1 MHDLYNLI
9 KKEGYKVKKGISP
22 AQIIV
27 LGFLGIILFGAFLLM
42 LPISSAEGESTSFID
57 SMFTATSAVCVTGLV
72 VLDTGSYWSSFGKF
86 VILSL
91 IQVGG
96 LGFMTITTFGAIIVG
111 KKIGIKNRILIK
123 ESLGQEKIQGIVNL
137 TKNIFLGTMIIELIG
152 AILLSTQ
159 FIPVFGI
166 RDGII
171 KSIFHSISAFCNAGF
186 DIMGNFASLTGFYS
200 NTVIN
205 ITIMLLIIFGG
216 LGFTVI
222 FDCMTNR
229 KLKRLSLHSKLAL
242 TVTAVLLVFGTIV
255 ILWLEYSN
263 PETIGSMSMADKL
276 KVSAFQAVSPRTAG
290 FNTIDLAKLTDSS
303 KFFTL
308 ILMFIGGSPASTA
321 GGVKTTTIAVLILTM
336 VAFVRNKDV
345 EAYGRRINYSV
356 VNKAMTIIVIAFFV
370 IALGAMFI
378 SIANPDLEFMDILFE
393 VVSAFGTVGLT
404 LGITTK
410 LTGISK
416 IIIILTMFAGRVGAL
431 TIVMALAGRDKKIDY
446 QLPEGNVIL

>member
-1 MHDLYNLI
+1 M
-9 KKEGYKVKKGISP
+9 KKGISP
-22 AQIIV
+22 TQIIV

-42 LPISSAEGESTSFID
+42 LPISSAEGETTSFID
-57 SMFTATSAVCVTGLV
+57 SIFTATSAVCVTGLV

-242 TVTAVLLVFGTIV
+242 TVTAVLVVFGTIV

-263 PETIGSMSMADKL
+263 PETIGNMSMANKL

-321 GGVKTTTIAVLILTM
+321 GGVKTTTIAVLVLTM

-370 IALGAMFI
+370 ITLGAMFI
-378 SIANPDLEFMDILFE
+378 SIANPELEFMDILFE

-410 LTGISK
+410 LTGMSK
-416 IIIILTMFAGRVGAL
+416 FILILIMFAGRVGAL

>member
-1 MHDLYNLI
+1 M
-9 KKEGYKVKKGISP
+9 KKGISP

-57 SMFTATSAVCVTGLV
+57 SVFTATSAVCVTGLV

-137 TKNIFLGTMIIELIG
+137 TKNIFLGTIIIELIG
-152 AILLSTQ
+152 ALLLSTQ
-159 FIPVFGI
+159 FIPIFGI
-166 RDGII
+166 RDGVV

-186 DIMGNFASLTGFYS
+186 DIMGNFTSLTAFYS

-205 ITIMLLIIFGG
+205 VTIMLLIIFGG

-242 TVTAVLLVFGTIV
+242 TVTAILLIFGTLI

-263 PETIGSMSMADKL
+263 PETIGDMSMANKL

-345 EAYGRRINYSV
+345 EVYGRRINYSI
-356 VNKAMTIIVIAFFV
+356 VNKAMTIIVIAFF
-370 IALGAMFI
+370 IITLGAMFI
-378 SIANPDLEFMDILFE
+378 SIANPELEFMDILFE

-416 IIIILTMFAGRVGAL
+416 FILILTMFAGRVGAL

>member
-1 MHDLYNLI
+1 M
-9 KKEGYKVKKGISP
+9 KKEISP

-27 LGFLGIILFGAFLLM
+27 LGFLGIILLGAFLLM
-42 LPISSAEGESTSFID
+42 LPISSAEGKTTSFLD
-57 SMFTATSAVCVTGLV
+57 SVFTSTSAVCVTGLV

-86 VILSL
+86 VILML
-91 IQVGG
+91 IQIGG

-137 TKNIFLGTMIIELIG
+137 TKNIFLGTIVIEIIG
-152 AILLSTQ
+152 ALLLSTQ
-159 FIPVFGI
+159 FIPVYGLS
-166 RDGII
+166 DGIT

-186 DIMGNFASLTGFYS
+186 DIMGNFASLTKFYS
-200 NTVIN
+200 NTVVN
-205 ITIMLLIIFGG
+205 ITIMALIILGG

-222 FDCMTNR
+222 FDFINNR
-229 KLKRLSLHSKLAL
+229 KLKKLSLHSKLAL
-242 TVTAVLLVFGTIV
+242 TVTVILLLSGMLI

-263 PETIGSMSMADKL
+263 AETIGNMNILDKL
-276 KVSAFQAVSPRTAG
+276 KVSAFHSVSPRTAG

-303 KFFTL
+303 KFFIL

-321 GGVKTTTIAVLILTM
+321 GGVKTTTVAVLILTM
-336 VAFVRNKDV
+336 VAFVKNKDV

-356 VNKAMTIIVIAFFV
+356 VNKAMTIMVIAFF
-370 IALGAMFI
+370 IIITGAMLI

-431 TIVMALAGRDKKIDY
+431 TIIMALAGRDKKTDY

>member
-1 MHDLYNLI
+1 M
-9 KKEGYKVKKGISP
+9 KKGISP

-42 LPISSAEGESTSFID
+42 LPMSSAEGESTSFID
-57 SMFTATSAVCVTGLV
+57 SVFTATSAVCVTGLV

-137 TKNIFLGTMIIELIG
+137 TKNIFLGTIIIELIG
-152 AILLSTQ
+152 ALLLSTQ
-159 FIPVFGI
+159 FIPIFGI
-166 RDGII
+166 RDGIV

-186 DIMGNFASLTGFYS
+186 DIMGNFASLTAFYS
-200 NTVIN
+200 NTIIN
-205 ITIMLLIIFGG
+205 VTIMMLIIFGG

-242 TVTAVLLVFGTIV
+242 TVTAILLIFGTLV

-263 PETIGSMSMADKL
+263 PETIGDMSMANKL

-290 FNTIDLAKLTDSS
+290 FNTIDLSKLTDSS

-321 GGVKTTTIAVLILTM
+321 GGVKTTTVAVLILTM

-345 EAYGRRINYSV
+345 EVYGRRINYSI
-356 VNKAMTIIVIAFFV
+356 VNKAMTIIVIAFF
-370 IALGAMFI
+370 IITLGAMFI
-378 SIANPDLEFMDILFE
+378 SIANPELEFMDILFE

-416 IIIILTMFAGRVGAL
+416 FILILTMFAGRVGAL

>member
-1 MHDLYNLI
+1 M
-9 KKEGYKVKKGISP
+9 KKGISP

-137 TKNIFLGTMIIELIG
+137 TKNIFLGTIIIELIG
-152 AILLSTQ
+152 AVLLSTQ
-159 FIPVFGI
+159 FIPIFGI
-166 RDGII
+166 RDGIV

-186 DIMGNFASLTGFYS
+186 DIMGNFASLTAFYS

-205 ITIMLLIIFGG
+205 VTIMLLIIFGG

-242 TVTAVLLVFGTIV
+242 TVTAVLVVFGTII

-263 PETIGSMSMADKL
+263 PETIGNMSMANKL

-321 GGVKTTTIAVLILTM
+321 GGVKTTTVAVLILTM

-345 EAYGRRINYSV
+345 EAYGRRINYSI
-356 VNKAMTIIVIAFFV
+356 VNKAMTIIVIAFF
-370 IALGAMFI
+370 IITLGAMFI
-378 SIANPDLEFMDILFE
+378 SIANPELEFMDILFE

-416 IIIILTMFAGRVGAL
+416 FILILTMFAGRVGAL